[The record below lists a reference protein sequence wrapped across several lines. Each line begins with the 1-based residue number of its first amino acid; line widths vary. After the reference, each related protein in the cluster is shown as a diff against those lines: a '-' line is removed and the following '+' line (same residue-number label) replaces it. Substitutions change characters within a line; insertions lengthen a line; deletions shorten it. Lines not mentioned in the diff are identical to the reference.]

1 MNLFSLSWK
10 YIRAK
15 PLANLLNVILVAL
28 GVALTSV
35 LLLIN
40 SQFEERLYRNIE
52 PIHLVVGAK
61 GSPLQMILSSVYHI
75 DIPTGNIPLSE
86 SYLVTKN
93 PYVEKAIPLALGD
106 SYKTYRIV
114 GTTTDYIDL
123 YKAEIKEGQLFKAD
137 LEVVVG
143 SRIAAKLNMK
153 LGDKF
158 NGAHGLVADDKMHAH
173 KEHSY
178 TVVGILKPSGT
189 VLDALILTNV
199 SSVWLV
205 HEEHDHD
212 HEEEGDD
219 HAGHDHGADE
229 HNHDDHAGHD
239 HDAHAGH
246 DHGTADT
253 AAHVHDETCNHA
265 HDEPA
270 ADSTAAMNLEGKE
283 VTAYLLVYKK
293 DKTGNVSAMADQMV
307 PRIIGDNS
315 EKMGV
320 ARPAWELQR
329 LLDLTGMGSQ
339 FLKILAYVIIFIS
352 AMSMFI
358 SLYNSLKERRYEL
371 AVMRVMGASR
381 GRLFSLILLEGFW
394 VAILG
399 LIIGF
404 AFSHVGMSI
413 LSVYLEKAY
422 QYEFSGAVF
431 LASEAF
437 LTLVILLVGFLSA
450 LIPALQAYNTDISN
464 TLADS

>member
-1 MNLFSLSWK
+1 MNLSSLSWK

-86 SYLVTKN
+86 SYLITKN

-123 YKAEIKEGQLFKAD
+123 YKAEMQEGQLFKAD
-137 LEVVVG
+137 LEVVIGARV
-143 SRIAAKLNMK
+143 AKKLGMK

-158 NGAHGLVADDKMHAH
+158 HGAHGLVADDKMHAH

-189 VLDALILTNV
+189 ILDALMLTNV

-205 HEEHDHD
+205 HEDHDHD
-212 HEEEGDD
+212 HEEGDD
-219 HAGHDHGADE
+219 HNHDA

-239 HDAHAGH
+239 HDAH
-246 DHGTADT
+246 DT
-253 AAHVHDETCNHA
+253 TAHVHDENCNHDHA
-265 HDEPA
+265 DHDHDGHDHAGHDQEPT
-270 ADSTAAMNLEGKE
+270 ADSAAINLEGKE
-283 VTAYLLVYKK
+283 VTAYLVVYKR

-352 AMSMFI
+352 ALSMFI

-399 LIIGF
+399 LLIGF
-404 AFSHVGMSI
+404 AFSHLGMSI
-413 LSVYLEKAY
+413 LSIYLEKAY

-431 LASEAF
+431 LLSEVF
-437 LTLVILLVGFLSA
+437 LTLVILLVGFFSA
-450 LIPALQAYNTDISN
+450 FIPALQAYNTDISN
-464 TLADS
+464 TLAEN

>member
-86 SYLVTKN
+86 SFLVTKN

-123 YKAEIKEGQLFKAD
+123 YKAEINEGQLFKAD
-137 LEVVVG
+137 LEVVIGARV
-143 SRIAAKLNMK
+143 AKKIGMK
-153 LGDKF
+153 IGDKF
-158 NGAHGLVADDKMHAH
+158 HGAHGLVADDKMHAH

-189 VLDALILTNV
+189 ILDALILTNV

-212 HEEEGDD
+212 HE
-219 HAGHDHGADE
+219 GHDHE
-229 HNHDDHAGHD
+229 
-239 HDAHAGH
+239 GH
-246 DHGTADT
+246 DHGTEE
-253 AAHVHDETCNHA
+253 HVHDENCNHDHDHA
-265 HDEPA
+265 HDHAHDEEPA
-270 ADSTAAMNLEGKE
+270 ADSAAINLEGKE
-283 VTAYLLVYKK
+283 VTAYLVVYKR

-352 AMSMFI
+352 ALSMFI

-399 LIIGF
+399 LLIGF
-404 AFSHVGMSI
+404 TFSHLGMSI

-431 LASEAF
+431 LLSEVF

-450 LIPALQAYNTDISN
+450 FIPALQAYNTDISN
-464 TLADS
+464 TLAEN

>member
-137 LEVVVG
+137 LEVVIGARV
-143 SRIAAKLNMK
+143 AKKLGMK

-178 TVVGILKPSGT
+178 TVVGILQPSGT
-189 VLDALILTNV
+189 ILDALILTNV

-212 HEEEGDD
+212 HEE
-219 HAGHDHGADE
+219 HDHE
-229 HNHDDHAGHD
+229 EHD
-239 HDAHAGH
+239 HEGH
-246 DHGTADT
+246 DHGTEE
-253 AAHVHDETCNHA
+253 HVHDENCNHA
-265 HDEPA
+265 HDEEPA
-270 ADSTAAMNLEGKE
+270 ADSAAINLEGKE
-283 VTAYLLVYKK
+283 VTAYLVVYKR

-352 AMSMFI
+352 ALSMFI

-399 LIIGF
+399 LVIGF
-404 AFSHVGMSI
+404 AFSHLGMSI

-431 LASEAF
+431 LLSEVF
-437 LTLVILLVGFLSA
+437 LTVVILLVGFLSA
-450 LIPALQAYNTDISN
+450 FIPALQAYNTDISN
-464 TLADS
+464 TLAEN

>member
-86 SYLVTKN
+86 SFLVTKN

-123 YKAEIKEGQLFKAD
+123 YKAEINEGQLFKAD
-137 LEVVVG
+137 LEVVIGARV
-143 SRIAAKLNMK
+143 AKKIGMK
-153 LGDKF
+153 IGDKF
-158 NGAHGLVADDKMHAH
+158 HGAHGLVADDKMHAH

-189 VLDALILTNV
+189 ILDALILTNV

-212 HEEEGDD
+212 HE
-219 HAGHDHGADE
+219 GHDHE
-229 HNHDDHAGHD
+229 GHD
-239 HDAHAGH
+239 HEGHDHEGHDHEGH
-246 DHGTADT
+246 DHGTEE
-253 AAHVHDETCNHA
+253 HVHDENCNHDHDHA
-265 HDEPA
+265 HDHAHDEEPA
-270 ADSTAAMNLEGKE
+270 ADSAAINLEGKE
-283 VTAYLLVYKK
+283 VTAYLVVYKR

-352 AMSMFI
+352 ALSMFI

-399 LIIGF
+399 LLIGF
-404 AFSHVGMSI
+404 TFSHLGMSI

-431 LASEAF
+431 LLSEVF

-450 LIPALQAYNTDISN
+450 FIPALQAYNTDISN
-464 TLADS
+464 TLAEN